1 MTMSSGNTIWLVLD
15 SRSNGG
21 IETHV
26 LELAK
31 GLSHYEL
38 DINVVFLKNHGYHP
52 LREALI
58 SAGIETISLD
68 GGLRSLIKKIKLIN
82 PRIIHSHGYK
92 ASLFCCLAAKCTSI
106 FHSSTFHAG
115 EPGKGKM
122 ALYDWLHRQSSR
134 FIDKNFA
141 VSKEIA
147 SRLPVKST
155 LLDNFISVPE
165 PSPKSDSQ
173 IAFVG
178 RLSEEKGPDHI
189 LSIASR
195 LPGIQ
200 FDIYGDGPL
209 MDTLRHEATDN
220 CRFHGNQP
228 SMEAHWANI
237 DLLLMPSRYEGLPMA
252 ALEAMARRIPVIAF
266 NVGAMDKVILPD
278 QNGWLVIA
286 NQVESFQ
293 QKIEGWLNM
302 DIDQKNAIR
311 DAARDHICSH
321 FSSQKIIPLLL
332 EQYSRGSGTNFLSC
346 NAICN

>member
-1 MTMSSGNTIWLVLD
+1 MSSENTIWLVLD

-31 GLSHYEL
+31 GLSQYEL
-38 DINVVFLKNHGYHP
+38 DVTVVFLKYHGYHP
-52 LREALI
+52 LRDALI
-58 SAGIETISLD
+58 NAEIKTISLD
-68 GGLRSLIKKIKLIN
+68 GELGSLVKKIKIIN

-92 ASLFCCLAAKCTSI
+92 AGLFCCLASKCAST

-122 ALYDWLHRQSSR
+122 AIYDWLHRQSSR
-134 FIDKNFA
+134 MIDKSFA

-147 SRLPVKST
+147 SRLPAKPIV
-155 LLDNFISVPE
+155 LDNFISVPE
-165 PSPKSDSQ
+165 PSPKTGSQ

-195 LPGIQ
+195 LNTVQ
-200 FDIYGDGPL
+200 FDIYGNGP
-209 MDTLRHEATDN
+209 MNDSLRSQASDN
-220 CRFHGNQP
+220 CRFHGNQA
-228 SMEAHWANI
+228 SMEPHWANI
-237 DLLLMPSRYEGLPMA
+237 DLLLMPSRHEGLPMA

-266 NVGAMDKVILPD
+266 SVGAMDKVILPD

-293 QKIEGWLNM
+293 QKIEDWLSM
-302 DIDQKNAIR
+302 DTDQKDAIR
-311 DAARDHICSH
+311 DAARNHICSH

-332 EQYSRGSGTNFLSC
+332 EQYANGSGTNLPSC
-346 NAICN
+346 NAICK

>member
-1 MTMSSGNTIWLVLD
+1 MSSGNTIWIVLD

-31 GLSHYEL
+31 GLGQYGL
-38 DINVVFLKNHGYHP
+38 DVTVVFLKNHGYHP
-52 LREALI
+52 LRDALI
-58 SAGIETISLD
+58 NAAIKTISLD
-68 GGLRSLIKKIKLIN
+68 GGLRSLVKKINITN

-92 ASLFCCLAAKCTSI
+92 ASLFCCLAAKCTDT

-122 ALYDWLHRQSSR
+122 AIYDWLHRQSSR
-134 FIDKNFA
+134 IIDKNFA

-147 SRLPVKST
+147 SRLPVKSV
-155 LLDNFISVPE
+155 LLDNFISVPD
-165 PSPKSDSQ
+165 PSPKTGSQ

-189 LSIASR
+189 LSIARR
-195 LPGIQ
+195 LSTIQ

-209 MDTLRHEATDN
+209 TDTLRHQATDN
-220 CRFHGNQP
+220 CRFHGNQT
-228 SMEAHWANI
+228 SMEPHWANI

-252 ALEAMARRIPVIAF
+252 ALEAMARRIPVVAF
-266 NVGAMDKVILPD
+266 NVGAMDKVVLPD

-293 QKIEGWLNM
+293 QKIEDWLNM
-302 DIDQKNAIR
+302 DTMRKEAIR
-311 DAARDHICSH
+311 VAARNHICSH
-321 FSSQKIIPLLL
+321 FSTQKLIPLLL
-332 EQYSRGSGTNFLSC
+332 EQYAEGIGENLPSC
-346 NAICN
+346 NAICK

>member
-1 MTMSSGNTIWLVLD
+1 MSSENTIWLVLD

-31 GLSHYEL
+31 GLNQYTL
-38 DINVVFLKNHGYHP
+38 DVTVVFLKHHGDHP

-58 SAGIETISLD
+58 NAKIKTISLD
-68 GGLRSLIKKIKLIN
+68 GALRSLVKKIKIIK

-92 ASLFCCLAAKCTSI
+92 AGLFCCLAAKCTDT

-122 ALYDWLHRQSSR
+122 AIYDWLHRQSSR
-134 FIDKNFA
+134 LIDKSFA
-141 VSKEIA
+141 VSEEIA
-147 SRLPVKST
+147 RRLPVKAIV
-155 LLDNFISVPE
+155 LDNFILVPD
-165 PSPKSDSQ
+165 PSPKTGSQ

-195 LPGIQ
+195 LPTIQ
-200 FDIYGDGPL
+200 FDIYGNGPL
-209 MDTLRHEATDN
+209 ADTLRHQATDN
-220 CRFHGNQP
+220 CRFHGNQD
-228 SMEAHWANI
+228 SMEPHWAKI

-252 ALEAMARRIPVIAF
+252 ALEAMARRTPVIAF
-266 NVGAMDKVILPD
+266 NVGALDKVVLPD
-278 QNGWLVIA
+278 LNGWLVIA

-293 QKIEGWLNM
+293 QKIEDWLIM
-302 DIDQKNAIR
+302 DTRQKETIR
-311 DAARDHICSH
+311 DAARNHICSH
-321 FSSQKIIPLLL
+321 FSAQKIIPMLLD
-332 EQYSRGSGTNFLSC
+332 QYAKGIGENLPSC
-346 NAICN
+346 NAICK